1 MTKSYYI
8 NRKGT
13 LMEAEVQNSNKWRL
27 VCFWSLST
35 DFVFM
40 WETDIF
46 FGHFFFF
53 YVYAIYHC
61 TVTPHDIKVYLC
73 LYIGQTEDILSLNV
87 LAL

>member
-1 MTKSYYI
+1 
-8 NRKGT
+8 
-13 LMEAEVQNSNKWRL
+13 MEAEVQNSNKGGL
-27 VCFWSLST
+27 FTS
-35 DFVFM
+35 
-40 WETDIF
+40 
-46 FGHFFFF
+46 GHFCRICLYVGNWHISDTFF